1 MSTKKP
7 RWIPLPLEPAAPW
20 FRLPALTRSI
30 GQYLFAAAQD
40 RPILGIELV
49 AEQVRGEDSYPQ
61 AESWALRQMS
71 PDPDERKTIRA
82 AIRKIVKRGL
92 LVAIPGGM
100 RLLYTP
106 ESYAEHQIYEALLDP
121 TVTQPSA
128 NHTSTVPL
136 RSANGAPTVTQPSGN
151 GAPTGEGNSAK
162 SDEVDPH
169 REREKQREIE
179 RENAREARDPL
190 PSARVELEDG
200 EPEPDFSTPSV
211 VALAYK
217 ARLIVAT
224 GNPPS
229 QSHKVREH
237 YRAIAGWVDA
247 KDGDPKRII
256 TTLMD
261 GFFRDKWVQKKSYPL
276 GALASSPGKY
286 FDAAKGRGGRGGGG
300 FTPTSPESAF
310 NGKGTKLS
318 ELGPAPPG
326 EAE

>member
-49 AEQVRGEDSYPQ
+49 VEQVRGEDAYPQ

-92 LVAIPGGM
+92 LVPISGGM

-106 ESYAEHQIYEALLDP
+106 ESYAEHQATVPQPSANGAPTVPQPSGNRAP

-128 NHTSTVPL
+128 
-136 RSANGAPTVTQPSGN
+136 N

-162 SDEVDPH
+162 SDDGDSH
-169 REREKQREIE
+169 REREKQRKTE
-179 RENAREARDPL
+179 RENARAARDPL
-190 PSARVELEDG
+190 PAAEPELEEG
-200 EPEPDFSTPSV
+200 EPEPETSTLELV
-211 VALAYK
+211 KAAYR
-217 ARLIVAT
+217 ARYSMAT

-229 QSHKVREH
+229 QSHKLKPH
-237 YRAIAGWVDA
+237 YEAIAEWVDE
-247 KDGDPKRII
+247 KNGDPKRIV
-256 TTLMD
+256 TRLMD
-261 GFFRDKWVQKKSYPL
+261 GAFRDQWMQEKGYPL
-276 GALASSPGKY
+276 GALAGSPGKY
-286 FDAAKGRGGRGGGG
+286 FDAQKNGGRNPRKG
-300 FTPTSPESAF
+300 FLRSADPEAFESGTSSDDVFGAV
-310 NGKGTKLS
+310 
-318 ELGPAPPG
+318 G
-326 EAE
+326 E